1 MTEKQAA
8 RLVEVVSLLLILGV
22 GIAIAIPKYFEMQR
36 AEEGARVLQD
46 VEVVRRAVFA
56 FYSDS
61 AFFPAEEPGELAPL
75 DLLPYLP
82 PNFSFTRSY
91 GTLLY
96 RNWPTPVRDST
107 AGADQVVGLSVTV
120 RDPRIGAQA
129 EAQAQGTARF
139 AVGNRFTFVFF
150 GS

>member
-1 MTEKQAA
+1 MNEKQAA
-8 RLVEVVSLLLILGV
+8 RLVEIISLLVMLGV
-22 GIAIAIPKYFEMQR
+22 AVAIAVPKYFEAQR
-36 AEEGARVLQD
+36 AREGGRLLQD
-46 VEVVRRAVFA
+46 VEVVRRAVYA

-61 AFFPAEEPGELAPL
+61 AFFPAEEPGELAPFE
-75 DLLPYLP
+75 LLPYLP
-82 PNFSFTRSY
+82 ASFSFTRSY
-91 GTLLY
+91 GTILY

-107 AGADQVVGLSVTV
+107 GGADQVVGVTVSV

-139 AVGNRFTFVFF
+139 AVGDRFTFVFF